1 MAKNAASAGGT
12 TKRQL
17 KFNLVENGIDFIRS
31 GIEQYFLR
39 DTPKA
44 RDHKYAVL
52 HIFAGVLL
60 LLKERLRR
68 AHPSLIFTRV
78 EDAVK
83 DVTKEDIKTVA
94 FDQAVDR
101 LKACAAVTIA
111 DEHLRALRSAQRV
124 RNQLEHYEV
133 TLNLK
138 QTQDIVGSLCEF
150 VYVFMR
156 DQLGEDLAN
165 HLKGPVWSRVQ
176 ELRGIARELEEER
189 AAEWRERAKRFQN
202 LPPWRLAK
210 MRDSIEPYHPK
221 HNPDP
226 ETIHTCPACGSESV
240 IITDEGDVAVCTN
253 PKCRDVAEA
262 GSCTRCGLPVVGGAT
277 FCDDCQ
283 GYFDYQMGKD

>member
-1 MAKNAASAGGT
+1 MAKRT
-12 TKRQL
+12 TLPAKRGSKAEL

-68 AHPSLIFTRV
+68 AHAALIFARV
-78 EDAVK
+78 EDAGK

-101 LKACAAVTIA
+101 LKACAAVQIA
-111 DEHLRALRSAQRV
+111 EDHMRTLRSAQRI

-138 QTQDIVGSLCEF
+138 QTQDIVGRLCEF
-150 VYVFMR
+150 VYVFM
-156 DQLGEDLAN
+156 
-165 HLKGPVWSRVQ
+165 HLRGAVWSRV
-176 ELRGIARELEEER
+176 
-189 AAEWRERAKRFQN
+189 
-202 LPPWRLAK
+202 
-210 MRDSIEPYHPK
+210 
-221 HNPDP
+221 
-226 ETIHTCPACGSESV
+226 
-240 IITDEGDVAVCTN
+240 
-253 PKCRDVAEA
+253 
-262 GSCTRCGLPVVGGAT
+262 PVVGGAT

-283 GYFDYQMGKD
+283 GYFDYQMSKD

>member
-1 MAKNAASAGGT
+1 MAKTARAA
-12 TKRQL
+12 KRRARTEL

-31 GIEQYFLR
+31 GVEQYFLR

-68 AHPSLIFTRV
+68 AHSSLICARV
-78 EDAVK
+78 EDASK
-83 DVTKEDIKTVA
+83 DATAEDVKTVA

-101 LKACAAVTIA
+101 LKACAAVKIA
-111 DEHLRALRSAQRV
+111 DEHMRALRSAQRV

-138 QTQDIVGSLCEF
+138 RTQDIVGSLCEF

-156 DQLGEDLAN
+156 DELGDDLAN
-165 HLKGPVWSRVQ
+165 HLNGPVWRRVQ
-176 ELRGIARELEEER
+176 ELRGIAKALEGER
-189 AAEWRERAKRFQN
+189 AAEWRARAKSYAN
-202 LPPWRLAK
+202 LSPWRLK
-210 MRDSIEPYHPK
+210 KLRDSIEPYHPK

-226 ETIHTCPACGSESV
+226 EMIHVCPECGSESV
-240 IITDEGDVAVCTN
+240 IVTDGDIAVCTN
-253 PKCRDVAEA
+253 PECRDVIEA
-262 GSCTRCGLPVVGGAT
+262 GSCTRCSLPVVGGAT

-283 GYFDYQMGKD
+283 GYFDHQMSKD